1 MKMKKKSFIIIASV
15 IGVCILGLVASL
27 VMDWPINT
35 DGVSGNI
42 GKLSRFS
49 RKTAGDGISNM
60 QELMQNDEEYKNS
73 VVASYYIMETRT
85 KQFDA
90 LVDMSNEAAGN
101 IDAFAGVL
109 KELNETKPIIDNV
122 CALMV
127 EAGNNLNTALGG
139 EPCSGLAE
147 SVTNSALA
155 YTTLQKQNRL
165 ADKFIEVADNYLKE
179 SEGTDELKY
188 VRDQWVDY
196 QQMTAKL
203 EKDDVAAAKVEEKGH
218 LLSSEQTLAL
228 RSSFSDKIVSLSIGQ
243 LDAFEMDTQLSN
255 VMENALNWWF
265 NSSPAG
271 INETLNMIVVSQN
284 ETMNGRK
291 IVP

>member
-1 MKMKKKSFIIIASV
+1 MKKKSLIIIASV
-15 IGVCILGLVASL
+15 IVVCILGLVASL
-27 VMDWPINT
+27 VFDWPT
-35 DGVSGNI
+35 DPDGVSGNI
-42 GKLSRFS
+42 GKSSRFS
-49 RKTAGDGISNM
+49 RRTAGDGISNM

-73 VVASYYIMETRT
+73 VVAAYYIMETRT

-265 NSSPAG
+265 YSSPAG
-271 INETLNMIVVSQN
+271 INETLNTIVVSQN
-284 ETMNGRK
+284 ETLNGHRK
-291 IVP
+291 IDP